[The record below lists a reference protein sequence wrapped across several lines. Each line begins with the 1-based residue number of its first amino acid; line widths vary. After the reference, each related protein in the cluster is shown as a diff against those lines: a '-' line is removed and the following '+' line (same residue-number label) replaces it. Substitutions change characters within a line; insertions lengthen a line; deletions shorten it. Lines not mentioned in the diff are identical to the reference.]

1 MKNESDENVKIV
13 NQVMSASSENS
24 NVNEKLIAFFQNLKR
39 NVHIERSSLNSQNSI
54 DEKFENVELLNINEL
69 RKVKIKS
76 RSKNSK
82 NQKFFMTRTK
92 KKAIKSTRRNFFEFK
107 YVEAVVE
114 VFQSNRIRNQK
125 IT

>member
-1 MKNESDENVKIV
+1 MKDESDENVKIV